1 MAALSDPRAFLSAQE
16 KRNDQ
21 LKQMG
26 IEEADIQN
34 IPGVQSGG
42 AAGAKNV
49 KNEKKGSKTKKG
61 VEEVKGM
68 FYEVPTMRA
77 RLIFELL
84 PFWSIFFFCRRSFG
98 FRTNHL
104 GYVTQ

>member
-26 IEEADIQN
+26 IEETDIQN
-34 IPGVQSGG
+34 IPGVPASGG
-42 AAGAKNV
+42 GGA

-61 VEEVKGM
+61 IEEVKG
-68 FYEVPTMRA
+68 
-77 RLIFELL
+77 
-84 PFWSIFFFCRRSFG
+84 G
-98 FRTNHL
+98 TNLTSKYLYLNDGHRI
-104 GYVTQ
+104 